1 MFKILNLEIVRLI
14 YHILNVF
21 RVILLKIKKIERR
34 SEIYSLLNKFQIF
47 LSSSLTVVTYL
58 YVGVLM
64 ISGVLQTE

>member
-34 SEIYSLLNKFQIF
+34 SEIYSLLNKLQIF

>member
-14 YHILNVF
+14 CHILNVLK
-21 RVILLKIKKIERR
+21 VILFKIKKTERK

-47 LSSSLTVVTYL
+47 LPSPLTVIPYP
-58 YVGVLM
+58 YVRFSV